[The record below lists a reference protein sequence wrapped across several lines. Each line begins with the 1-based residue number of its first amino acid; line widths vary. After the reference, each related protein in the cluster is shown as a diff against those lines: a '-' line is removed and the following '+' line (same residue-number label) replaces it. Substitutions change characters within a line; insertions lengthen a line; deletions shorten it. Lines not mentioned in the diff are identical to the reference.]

1 MSFIL
6 LDLYLVLLVIMS
18 IYGFYI
24 YEIITIYVFILLLL
38 LGGIDYSPHARMGTP
53 THRSELSIA
62 NSTQSFSNQL
72 NI

>member
-24 YEIITIYVFILLLL
+24 YEIITIYVFILLML
-38 LGGIDYSPHARMGTP
+38 LGGIDYSPHARMGIP
-53 THRSELSIA
+53 THRSEHVKSQTHRINL
-62 NSTQSFSNQL
+62 QSNKT
-72 NI
+72 

>member
-24 YEIITIYVFILLLL
+24 YEIITIYVFILMLYWGHKLQPPCEV
-38 LGGIDYSPHARMGTP
+38 GYNNP
-53 THRSELSIA
+53 TEHVVNPLSYPQ
-62 NSTQSFSNQL
+62 STCVEK
-72 NI
+72 I

>member
-24 YEIITIYVFILLLL
+24 YEIITIYVFILMLYWGHKLQPPAR
-38 LGGIDYSPHARMGTP
+38 LGITTRPSMLS
-53 THRSELSIA
+53 THYRI
-62 NSTQSFSNQL
+62 L
-72 NI
+72 NRHV

>member
-38 LGGIDYSPHARMGTP
+38 LLGGIDYSPHARMGIP
-53 THRSELSIA
+53 THRSA
-62 NSTQSFSNQL
+62 TVNPP
-72 NI
+72 

>member
-24 YEIITIYVFILLLL
+24 YEIITIYVFILLI
-38 LGGIDYSPHARMGTP
+38 GGTKYYPHARLGTINQPSSVSIP
-53 THRSELSIA
+53 TYV
-62 NSTQSFSNQL
+62 
-72 NI
+72 

>member
-24 YEIITIYVFILLLL
+24 YEIITIYVFILLI
-38 LGGIDYSPHARMGTP
+38 GGTKYYPHARMGIP
-53 THRSELSIA
+53 THRSA
-62 NSTQSFSNQL
+62 TVNPQYK
-72 NI
+72 